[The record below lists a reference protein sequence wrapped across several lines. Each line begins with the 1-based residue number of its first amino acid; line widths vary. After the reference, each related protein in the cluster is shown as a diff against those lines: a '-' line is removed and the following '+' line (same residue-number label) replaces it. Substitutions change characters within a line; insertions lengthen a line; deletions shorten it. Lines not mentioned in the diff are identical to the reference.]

1 MSSTAPTFLRYS
13 TAILIG
19 MILSGAANA
28 QRAHS
33 SAPATS
39 SAPASASHAAS
50 SGADRGA
57 SVGPAPSRGF
67 AESGAERAAPI
78 RSQPAAIEAAARESH
93 AHATASEAGFHGP
106 SPSGFRGPS
115 DTGFHG
121 PSDTGFRASS
131 DTGFRGDTG
140 FRSTSESGFR
150 GPSDTGFRGAP
161 APADNGERSSSAW
174 RRAPRSSESIG
185 ASPTPSR
192 PYDSARSLS
201 ESSTGR
207 SAANVFDHVPQG
219 SRTIDANDTP
229 YDRSRALRAIGS
241 LDERRSAGE
250 SSSNADRVYRSDA
263 DIDLSGWPP
272 PRSRVPTIS
281 SSASADGSRGGSRG
295 AGPAAT
301 RSHSDELRVTRPS
314 AIDPWP
320 VAGERIESS
329 LQSRTEPI
337 TRDWISQ
344 RYRRAGASDSRH
356 GDGAAID
363 ALRAERGV
371 SQKNGGRNGVP
382 PSKARG
388 AELSKARGVVDSSAA
403 DRSSVSDTSRASAS
417 HARSSNHE
425 NAPSSTSTLRS
436 GHAAIAELSHLN
448 AAHPARARAL
458 LRHGETVAH
467 ATSVGVQVGLSA
479 GCCLI
484 SPSSCCWWWGAGAH
498 GWQNCHNVCCASW
511 WWWGCSS
518 LWWPCWGPSWGF
530 AYWHNTCGF
539 WGYGS
544 PYYGDPYAYY
554 YSAPPVY
561 YSTIIYEDRAP
572 DAASD
577 TTASAEYPEDPAS
590 EPTRDATPAEANDE
604 AYSESASAAVNTQR
618 SATRP
623 VAATPRAA
631 TEYLG
636 VGDRAFQ
643 DGRFSDAVYAYGR
656 AAELAPEDALIH
668 LVLSDALFAT
678 GDYHYCAFALRK
690 ALELDP
696 SLVDTVV
703 DKHSFYGDPSEF
715 DRELALL
722 ERYVQEHFVDD
733 DARLVLAAN
742 DLFANRPAQAAD
754 LLESAFSAAVRE
766 SPAGKILL
774 KKAQA
779 LRRGDSSQR

>member
-1 MSSTAPTFLRYS
+1 MSSTAPAFPRYS
-13 TAILIG
+13 TAILIATT
-19 MILSGAANA
+19 LAGAAHA

-33 SAPATS
+33 SAPA
-39 SAPASASHAAS
+39 ASAAPAAS
-50 SGADRGA
+50 SGADRA
-57 SVGPAPSRGF
+57 SSNGHAPARSF
-67 AESGAERAAPI
+67 SESGAERAAPVF
-78 RSQPAAIEAAARESH
+78 SQPAAVEAAARESH
-93 AHATASEAGFHGP
+93 AHATVTEAGFHGS

-115 DTGFHG
+115 DTGFRG

-150 GPSDTGFRGAP
+150 GPSDTGFHGAP

-174 RRAPRSSESIG
+174 RRASRSSDSIG
-185 ASPTPSR
+185 AARTPAR
-192 PYDSARSLS
+192 PDDSARSRF

-207 SAANVFDHVPQG
+207 SAANVFENVPQDH
-219 SRTIDANDTP
+219 RAIDANDASN
-229 YDRSRALRAIGS
+229 DRARALRAIDS
-241 LDERRSAGE
+241 LNERRP
-250 SSSNADRVYRSDA
+250 SSGVDRVYRSDA

-272 PRSRVPTIS
+272 PRSRMPEVS
-281 SSASADGSRGGSRG
+281 STVGSRG

-301 RSHSDELRVTRPS
+301 RFHSDDLRVMRPS
-314 AIDPWP
+314 ATDPWP
-320 VAGERIESS
+320 VAGERIPIDESS

-344 RYRRAGASDSRH
+344 RYRRAGASALSQSRADSRC
-356 GDGAAID
+356 GEGVAID
-363 ALRAERGV
+363 ALRAERGAA
-371 SQKNGGRNGVP
+371 QKNGGRSGGEL
-382 PSKARG
+382 SKARG
-388 AELSKARGVVDSSAA
+388 AELSKARGIVASPAP
-403 DRSSVSDTSRASAS
+403 DRSSASDASRASAS
-417 HARSSNHE
+417 HTRSSNHE
-425 NAPSSTSTLRS
+425 SAPSSALIPRS
-436 GHAAIAELSHLN
+436 EHAAIAELSHLN

-484 SPSSCCWWWGAGAH
+484 SPSSC
-498 GWQNCHNVCCASW
+498 

-544 PYYGDPYAYY
+544 AYYADPYAYY
-554 YSAPPVY
+554 CSAPPVY

-572 DAASD
+572 DAAPD
-577 TTASAEYPEDPAS
+577 TTASAECADDPAP
-590 EPTRDATPAEANDE
+590 EPTNAMPAEANDE
-604 AYSESASAAVNTQR
+604 SYSETAAANTQR
-618 SATRP
+618 STTRS

-696 SLVDTVV
+696 SVIDTLV